1 MPQAIP
7 SMVRMLR
14 RLLWRSALYAWIPK
28 SRITVTPALKPR
40 PVRAEPLAAP
50 DRLRHRYRQEPAIR
64 SPQPPR
70 MARSED
76 NRTPPSA
83 GDMPVALRNPPQP
96 LHPPPL
102 QVTREML

>member
-40 PVRAEPLAAP
+40 PVPAEPLAAP

-70 MARSED
+70 MARCEGY
-76 NRTPPSA
+76 RILPSVGVVPA
-83 GDMPVALRNPPQP
+83 ARQNPPYSLDRP
-96 LHPPPL
+96 RH
-102 QVTREML
+102 QVT